1 MGNFSRIA
9 WKSLSKRNWV
19 ESRGRV
25 SEEGQY
31 VNNTREEGERRKVKD
46 KDGSVIASQRG
57 EGH

>member
-1 MGNFSRIA
+1 MGKFSRIA
-9 WKSLSKRNWV
+9 WKSLSKRNWL

-25 SEEGQY
+25 SKEGQY

>member
-46 KDGSVIASQRG
+46 KERSVIASQRG

>member
-19 ESRGRV
+19 ESRGIV

-46 KDGSVIASQRG
+46 KERSVIASQRG